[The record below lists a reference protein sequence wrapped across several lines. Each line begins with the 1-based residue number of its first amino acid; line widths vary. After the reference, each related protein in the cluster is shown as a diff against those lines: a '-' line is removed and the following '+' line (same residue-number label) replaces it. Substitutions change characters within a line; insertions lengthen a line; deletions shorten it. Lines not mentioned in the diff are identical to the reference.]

1 MDGDQSNIV
10 LCEEGITEKVF
21 GEEWS
26 QVQAVR
32 QHEGIHLN
40 AENELE
46 NYLKSAVAATE
57 ANAGM
62 VNRSLK
68 NNVSQNFDIN
78 V

>member
-1 MDGDQSNIV
+1 MDGDESNIV

>member
-1 MDGDQSNIV
+1 MDGDESNIV

-78 V
+78 A

>member
-1 MDGDQSNIV
+1 MDGDESNIV

-26 QVQAVR
+26 QVQAIR

>member
-1 MDGDQSNIV
+1 MDGDESNIV
-10 LCEEGITEKVF
+10 LCEEGIREKVF

>member
-1 MDGDQSNIV
+1 MDGDESNIV

-57 ANAGM
+57 ANTGM
-62 VNRSLK
+62 VKQKS
-68 NNVSQNFDIN
+68 
-78 V
+78 